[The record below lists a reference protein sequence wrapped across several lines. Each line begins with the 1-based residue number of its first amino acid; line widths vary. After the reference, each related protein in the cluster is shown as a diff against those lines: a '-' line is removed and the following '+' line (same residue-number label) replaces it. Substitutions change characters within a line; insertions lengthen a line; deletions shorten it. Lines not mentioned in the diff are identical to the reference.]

1 MKTIIATPRLILRE
15 FTIRDLD
22 FVATLLGDEEVMRFY
37 PKKYDRAESQEWLDR
52 QLRRYAVDGHGLWL
66 VALAGDQAPVGAV
79 GLAMQTV
86 DGVREP
92 EIGWLIHR
100 PCWRRG
106 YAAEAALA
114 VRGFAFAQLDKHRVI
129 SMIRPENLP
138 SQGVARKIGMAP
150 ERSTMFHGYEHL
162 VFAVSRID
170 SMGQSAIAVQSRGA
184 GSPGHPPALTA

>member
-1 MKTIIATPRLILRE
+1 VRTIIATPRLRLRE

-37 PKKYDRAESQEWLDR
+37 PKTYNRAESQEWLDR
-52 QLRRYAVDGHGLWL
+52 QLRRYAADGHGLWL
-66 VALAGDQAPVGAV
+66 VALAGDRSPVGTV

-106 YAAEAALA
+106 FAAEAALA

-138 SQGVARKIGMAP
+138 SQGVAHRIGMAP
-150 ERSTMFHGYEHL
+150 ERATMFHGYEHL

-170 SMGQSAIAVQSRGA
+170 SRGQSAIGVQSQGA
-184 GSPGHPPALTA
+184 GSTGEQPGVTA